1 MRKKRTVVLLI
12 SLAVILLAAG
22 YGYAEH
28 GVPGQRK
35 SYDRALARA
44 QQFVDAVNA
53 NEPARVYRYLSKD
66 IRLLIKREGFV
77 QNFAKER
84 SYPYLTPLYLYID
97 SLELA
102 DDRLSGTLT
111 CIVAARLP
119 GQTMS
124 FPVVFED
131 GDYYIEAFRDI
142 ADGSFLDKF
151 SKL

>member
-1 MRKKRTVVLLI
+1 MNKKGIGILLL
-12 SLAVILLAAG
+12 SLALLLMAAG
-22 YGYAEH
+22 YAYSEYA
-28 GVPGQRK
+28 VPGCRK
-35 SYDRALARA
+35 SHDHALARA
-44 QQFVDAVNA
+44 QAFVDAVNA
-53 NEPARVYRYLSKD
+53 NDPAQVYRYLSKD
-66 IRLLIKREGFV
+66 IRLLIDQEGFV
-77 QNFAKER
+77 GNFAKER
-84 SYPYLTPLYLYID
+84 SYPYLTPLYLYVH
-97 SLELA
+97 SLDLVEN
-102 DDRLSGTLT
+102 RMSGTLT